1 MRICPINY
9 GCQNV
14 SFSANIIDSHCHIG
28 QDIAPDSGKVFS
40 LDYLSQVLRNKFDIY
55 IKGVKQ
61 TDEVVY
67 SFVSNLSAIAA
78 HENGEPVA
86 DEIAGNKDLLK
97 QIEGNARFKALAVCQ
112 PGIGNAEN
120 IDTLLRENEG
130 KIFGLKFHPEF
141 LGKAADDISYVPYLK
156 LAEKYNL
163 PCVFHSDKL
172 GSYADPK
179 SIYEA
184 AKQIPKVPVVL
195 YHMSLAP
202 GCLIKDLT
210 ETDREKPEI
219 KKLEN
224 ECYEKIEK
232 EFSEKIKKLK
242 EQLIKIL
249 KEQLKEKLKE
259 NNEEILKENSEF
271 KLIEKIKD
279 FGIKRIIEKIKYAN
293 EEKLKEYGKE
303 ILEEVEKF
311 EKKPVWEIR
320 EAWNRDGIKT
330 VEEAVKNGDA
340 NLYLEVSW
348 TKPETVIEAIEA
360 VGEDRVIWGTDTPFM
375 ELGSNIE
382 KYYQERVQQV
392 KNAIMDRYS
401 ADGERKIQKI
411 FYDNSYEIFIAKKWA
426 GNIEEKIEGK
436 IQDKAVKSVQEV
448 SASAGKSKN
457 KLIAFS
463 ALTILAVA
471 GLYKYYLA
479 PSDKQVT
486 DYPVAEL
493 PTALPAPETVQK
505 SNMTDFLKKFDAKI

>member
-1 MRICPINY
+1 MRICPIQY

-14 SFSANIIDSHCHIG
+14 SFSANIIDSHAHIG
-28 QDIAPDSGKVFS
+28 QDIAPSSDTVFS
-40 LDYLSQVLRNKFDIY
+40 LDYLAQVLRNKFDIY

-61 TDEVVY
+61 TDEVVHC
-67 SFVSNLSAIAA
+67 FVSSLSSIAA
-78 HENGEPVA
+78 HENGEPIA

-120 IDTLLRENEG
+120 IDTLLRDNEG

-172 GSYADPK
+172 GSYADPNA
-179 SIYEA
+179 IHEA

-224 ECYEKIEK
+224 EFYGKIG
-232 EFSEKIKKLK
+232 KLK
-242 EQLIKIL
+242 EELIKRL
-249 KEQLKEKLKE
+249 T
-259 NNEEILKENSEF
+259 ENSEF

-279 FGIKRIIEKIKYAN
+279 VGIKRIIEKIKYAN

-303 ILEEVEKF
+303 ILEEVEKY

-320 EAWNRDGIKT
+320 EAWNREGIKI
-330 VEEAVKNGDA
+330 VKEAVNKGDA

-392 KNAIMDRYS
+392 KNAIIDRYS

-436 IQDKAVKSVQEV
+436 IQDKVVKSVQEV

-463 ALTILAVA
+463 ALTILAAA